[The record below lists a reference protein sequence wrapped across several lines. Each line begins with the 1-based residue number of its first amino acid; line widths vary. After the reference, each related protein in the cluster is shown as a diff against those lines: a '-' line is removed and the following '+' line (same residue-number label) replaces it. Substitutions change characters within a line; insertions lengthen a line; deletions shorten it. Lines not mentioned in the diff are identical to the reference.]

1 MMSARLILRSLAL
14 CALAVLLVPGSR
26 AAAPDEKATGVLGR
40 WLTDPPDGIIEI
52 SQAADGTYQGKIIGG
67 DSPGRIDARNPD
79 PAQRSRP
86 LLGQLILRE
95 LKYDGQGRW
104 SGGSIYDP
112 DSGHTYSVHL
122 ELVAADK
129 LNVRGYLGLSL
140 LGRTTAWTRF
150 TGSNLVLP
158 KATKP

>member
-1 MMSARLILRSLAL
+1 VSVRLILRCVAL
-14 CALAVLLVPGSR
+14 CALAVLPEPGSR
-26 AAAPDEKATGVLGR
+26 AAAPDEQSAQLLGR

-52 SQAADGTYQGKIIGG
+52 AVAADGSYQGKIIGG
-67 DSPGRIDARNPD
+67 DSPDRLDSKNPD
-79 PAQRSRP
+79 QAKRSAS
-86 LLGQLILRE
+86 LLGQLIMRD

-122 ELVAADK
+122 ELVDANK
-129 LNVRGYLGLSL
+129 LKVRGYLGVSL
-140 LGRTTAWTRF
+140 LGRTTTWMRY
-150 TGSNLVLP
+150 TGTSLILP